1 MKTYFLYKI
10 PALGKHIC
18 LVGDSRLT
26 VLIITQFGV
35 SHVQDLDTSTQ
46 LYFRARFGDCLSINL
61 FNNLFIQNVLKFSL
75 FYSVD
80 IEAPK

>member
-1 MKTYFLYKI
+1 M
-10 PALGKHIC
+10 
-18 LVGDSRLT
+18 GDSRLS

-35 SHVQDLDTSTQ
+35 SHVQNLDTSTQ
-46 LYFRARFGDCLSINL
+46 LYFRARVGDCLSINL
-61 FNNLFIQNVLKFSL
+61 FNNLFIQNVFKFSL